1 MTQDDWPPAA
11 AADAESKSPGGMC
24 KDQARKQMRRHC
36 ILEVTR
42 LAAYDKLR
50 QIQSRPLL

>member
-24 KDQARKQMRRHC
+24 KDQAREQMRRRC

-42 LAAYDKLR
+42 LAYDKLR
-50 QIQSRPLL
+50 QMQSRPPL